1 MARLIQVWRR
11 AAIAVGIVSLSAL
24 ALSACGDQS
33 ALALARQACSDVHAS
48 IASYEAGIHAT
59 NSPTADRD
67 LRKANDD
74 LQAAEPLAAA
84 ATSADGQ
91 WNALMT
97 TLNEAGQIDE
107 GHLIAALRG
116 QCAVANGDPSEL
128 PNVPATFPS
137 NVGTQPNGT
146 GGSTTTN
153 PGNPQ
158 SSTTAS

>member
-1 MARLIQVWRR
+1 MWRR
-11 AAIAVGIVSLSAL
+11 AGIAVGIVSLSAL

-33 ALALARQACSDVHAS
+33 ALALARQACGDVHAS
-48 IASYEAGIHAT
+48 IVSYEAGIHAR
-59 NSPTADRD
+59 NRPTADRD

-84 ATSADGQ
+84 ATSANGQ

-97 TLNEAGQIDE
+97 TLNEIGQVDE

-116 QCAVANGDPSEL
+116 QCAVANSDQSEL

-146 GGSTTTN
+146 EGSTTTTS
-153 PGNPQ
+153 GNTQ
-158 SSTTAS
+158 SSTTTS